1 MGATSRRQ
9 AAMLRSKEELV
20 ELHGELDHES
30 VDQMMADL
38 ARTAEVLKQITAM
51 VETAYVR
58 VLASASKREMQ
69 RKPFVI
75 DGKLQR
81 ARAG

>member
-1 MGATSRRQ
+1 MHIAY
-9 AAMLRSKEELV
+9 AIMLRSKEELV

-51 VETAYVR
+51 VETAYLR
-58 VLASASKREMQ
+58 VLASASERYMQ
-69 RKPFVI
+69 SKPFVI

>member
-1 MGATSRRQ
+1 MRIAY
-9 AAMLRSKEELV
+9 AIMLRSKEELV
-20 ELHGELDHES
+20 ELNGELDHES

-38 ARTAEVLKQITAM
+38 AGTAEVLKQITAM

-58 VLASASKREMQ
+58 VLASASKRQMQ